1 MRALIALAIAAAC
14 LALAGVASA
23 AAPLVVSFKPQAP
36 GPKVTVK
43 WPYKLVVTQGGK
55 PVKGLLTATLVDPIA
70 QVHQVMDNAEKPIK
84 KRPFNG
90 VFSDKILFP
99 AEAKGFTLTLRF
111 AVTAGKLKKTLVV
124 KVTPK

>member
-1 MRALIALAIAAAC
+1 MRALIALAAAAC

-23 AAPLVVSFKPQAP
+23 AGPLVVVFKPQAP
-36 GPKVTVK
+36 GPRVTVK

-55 PVKGLLTATLVDPIA
+55 PVKGKLTVTLLDPIG
-70 QVHQVMDNAEKPIK
+70 QVHPVEDDAASKPITN
-84 KRPFNG
+84 RPFDG
-90 VFSDKILFP
+90 VFKDKILFP

-111 AVTAGKLKKTLVV
+111 AVTVGKLKKTLVA